1 MNMTMNWNDVQFKAK
16 DIIQFLVYIIIGV
29 WGLSSFK
36 NSIETIVQR
45 QGDQITVLQSQIS
58 ELKTDGKG
66 SSKENQMFLQSI
78 QNQVNATSTQLMV
91 LDQRVSFL
99 EQQMKDRNR

>member
-45 QGDQITVLQSQIS
+45 QGDQITALQSQVS

-66 SSKENQMFLQSI
+66 STKENQMFLQNF
-78 QNQVNATSTQLMV
+78 QNQVNAQTAQLMV
-91 LDQRVSFL
+91 IDQRVSFL
-99 EQQMKDRNR
+99 EQQIKEIRR